1 MPKKTF
7 FNIPIKKQKII
18 IDIAI
23 EEFTSKSFEDVNV
36 KSIAKKANISRG
48 SFYTYFEDL
57 DELFNYIII
66 QVREDRLKYAKGLFK
81 ESNGDYFLFIKKL
94 FSHDFDAFRSSN
106 KYSLFRNYIH
116 YVQTVK
122 RGSLKELFFN
132 QLYMSFKKEKDIEFA
147 DFFNLKQYRIQ
158 DEKELLDLLEVT
170 FLIMIDTYFKSETE
184 NLNKEEIISL
194 FERRIS
200 IIEHG
205 VKK

>member
-1 MPKKTF
+1 MPKPTF
-7 FNIPIKKQKII
+7 FNISDDKQKRI

-23 EEFTSKSFEDVNV
+23 EEFTSNSFEEVHV

-81 ESNGDYFLFIKKL
+81 KSKGDYFHFIKKL
-94 FSHDFDAFRSSN
+94 FSHDFDAFRSTK
-106 KYSLFRNYIH
+106 KYSLFRNYIQ

-122 RGSLKELFFN
+122 RGSLKEVFFN
-132 QLYMSFKKEKDIEFA
+132 QLFVSFKKEKDMEFENL
-147 DFFNLKQYRIQ
+147 FNLEQYRISS
-158 DEKELLDLLEVT
+158 EKELLDLLEMT

-194 FERRIS
+194 FEKRIS